1 MRRLIIMKYMMESS
15 SGGSIKFKQLSSKC
29 VALHEDYMILPFLTL
44 QQRSQLCATAL
55 TPPWFPFSTSE
66 IQNFESVAVHST
78 LVGCLT
84 FFSKVGY
91 FMCYCV
97 SWIH

>member
-29 VALHEDYMILPFLTL
+29 VALREDYMILPFLTL
-44 QQRSQLCATAL
+44 QQRSQLCATTAL

-78 LVGCLT
+78 LVVCLT
-84 FFSKVGY
+84 FFFKSRLLYV
-91 FMCYCV
+91 
-97 SWIH
+97 